1 MANSSTGTCAA
12 YSAYERPHFISNSMT
27 TAKGSVA
34 SEIGTGAADT
44 RPLFTAYPA
53 LKSMLPFVAYA
64 DLPTPVE
71 AMAGLTEQ
79 SGTDDVSRAWIKR
92 DDLTHADYAGNK
104 VRKLEFVRGEI
115 RQRGARH
122 VYTFGATG
130 TNAGLATARMCA
142 YEGIACTVFLFD
154 QPASAT
160 VERHYRALQHSGA
173 RLVHCGSLLRAV
185 LAFYLHPA
193 RLSSK
198 SYFLYAGCANP
209 VATFG
214 YVNAAFELAE
224 QIQQGQCP
232 EPDRIFVAASSS
244 STLAGLN
251 LGCHLAG
258 LKTRVIGVRVAPAK
272 LGPFDACSAAVA
284 QKQQD
289 AAWAFLQR
297 SVTGLPAISPPA
309 VVMRDEWYGAG
320 YGEPTNAGQAAL
332 QVFKERGY
340 TLEATYTAKA
350 AAAFLDALKNSND
363 TLLFWNTYNSR
374 PLPA

>member
-1 MANSSTGTCAA
+1 MAICAA
-12 YSAYERPHFISNSMT
+12 CWESDAEPVDLTMP
-27 TAKGSVA
+27 APMQ
-34 SEIGTGAADT
+34 AAT
-44 RPLFTAYPA
+44 EAEAIRPLFTAYPA
-53 LKSMLPFVAYA
+53 LKLVLPFVPYA

-71 AMAGLTEQ
+71 ALEGLVPQ
-79 SGTDDVSRAWIKR
+79 HNADGFCRAWIKR
-92 DDLTHADYAGNK
+92 DDLTHSDYGGNK

-142 YEGIACTVFLFD
+142 YEGIDCTIFLFE
-154 QPASAT
+154 QPPSAT
-160 VERHYRALQHSGA
+160 VDRHYRALQRSGA
-173 RLVHCGSLLRAV
+173 RLVHCGSLLNAV

-193 RLSSK
+193 RLKPS

-214 YVNAAFELAE
+214 YVNAGFELAA
-224 QIQQGQCP
+224 QIRQGLCA
-232 EPDRIFVAASSS
+232 EPDQLYVAASSS

-258 LKTRVIGVRVAPAK
+258 LKTRVMGVRVAPAK

-289 AAWAFLQR
+289 AAWARLQ
-297 SVTGLPAISPPA
+297 SAVSGLPAAPPP
-309 VVMRDEWYGAG
+309 VVMLDAWYGAG
-320 YGEPTNAGQAAL
+320 YGEPTEAGEAAQTL
-332 QVFKERGY
+332 FRDRGY
-340 TLEATYTAKA
+340 ALEATYTAKA
-350 AAAFLDALKNSND
+350 AAAFINALNTTDD
-363 TLLFWNTYNSR
+363 TVLFWNTYNSR
-374 PLPA
+374 PLE